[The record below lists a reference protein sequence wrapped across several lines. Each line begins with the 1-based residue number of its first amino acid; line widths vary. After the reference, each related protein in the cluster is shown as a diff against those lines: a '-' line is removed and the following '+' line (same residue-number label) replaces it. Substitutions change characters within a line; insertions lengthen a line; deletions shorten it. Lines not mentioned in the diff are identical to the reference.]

1 MNLTFDHVP
10 RSLLLKKLVKLGI
23 GKCMLFALKQ
33 LYSFSI
39 CVINYQGELSSSFR
53 MERGVRQGAGSSVLL
68 FITFMDGLFQHLEET
83 CSLETLLSDI
93 HTLVHADD
101 AIILSTDRLK
111 FIQKCNELLRFF
123 DMHHFKLNLGKSDYF
138 IINPKENDV
147 KHSIILES
155 GFLKYKSE
163 IEYLGVIVT
172 DIGVI
177 VTDIGVIVTDIGVIV
192 TDIGVIVTDID
203 VIFTDIGVIVTDIG
217 VIVTD
222 IGVIVT
228 DIGVIVTDIGVIVT
242 DIDVI
247 VTDIGVIVTDIGVIV
262 TDIGVIVTD
271 IGVIVTDIG
280 VIVMDIGSIKHNVQ
294 LYVNKKRP
302 NKIYQLL

>member
-1 MNLTFDHVP
+1 
-10 RSLLLKKLVKLGI
+10 
-23 GKCMLFALKQ
+23 MLFALKQ

-39 CVINYQGELSSSFR
+39 CVINFQGELSSSFR
-53 MERGVRQGAGSSVLL
+53 MERGVRQGAASL

-93 HTLVHADD
+93 HTLVHTDD

-123 DMHHFKLNLGKSDYF
+123 DMHHLKLNLGKSGYF
-138 IINPKENDV
+138 IINLKENDV
-147 KHSIILES
+147 KHYIILES

-172 DIGVI
+172 N
-177 VTDIGVIVTDIGVIV
+177 
-192 TDIGVIVTDID
+192 
-203 VIFTDIGVIVTDIG
+203 IGVIVTDIG

-228 DIGVIVTDIGVIVT
+228 DIGVIVTDIG
-242 DIDVI
+242 
-247 VTDIGVIVTDIGVIV
+247 
-262 TDIGVIVTD
+262 
-271 IGVIVTDIG
+271 
-280 VIVMDIGSIKHNVQ
+280 SIKHNVQ
-294 LYVNKKRP
+294 LYTNKKH
-302 NKIYQLL
+302 

>member
-1 MNLTFDHVP
+1 MNLTLYIVSVDIEKAFDHVP
-10 RSLLLKKLVKLGI
+10 RLLLLNKLVKLGI

-39 CVINYQGELSSSFR
+39 CVINFQGELSSSFR
-53 MERGVRQGAGSSVLL
+53 MERGIRQGADSTVLV
-68 FITFMDGLFQHLEET
+68 FITFMGGLCQHLEET

-101 AIILSTDRLK
+101 TIILRTDRSK

-123 DMHHFKLNLGKSDYF
+123 DMHHLKLNLGKSGYF

-147 KHSIILES
+147 KHSILES

-177 VTDIGVIVTDIGVIV
+177 VTDIGVIVTDIGVYCY
-192 TDIGVIVTDID
+192 GYW
-203 VIFTDIGVIVTDIG
+203 F
-217 VIVTD
+217 
-222 IGVIVT
+222 
-228 DIGVIVTDIGVIVT
+228 
-242 DIDVI
+242 
-247 VTDIGVIVTDIGVIV
+247 
-262 TDIGVIVTD
+262 
-271 IGVIVTDIG
+271 
-280 VIVMDIGSIKHNVQ
+280 
-294 LYVNKKRP
+294 Y
-302 NKIYQLL
+302 

>member
-1 MNLTFDHVP
+1 MGPSLTLP
-10 RSLLLKKLVKLGI
+10 YL
-23 GKCMLFALKQ
+23 
-33 LYSFSI
+33 
-39 CVINYQGELSSSFR
+39 
-53 MERGVRQGAGSSVLL
+53 
-68 FITFMDGLFQHLEET
+68 MDGLFQHLEEK

-93 HTLVHADD
+93 HTLIHAGDT
-101 AIILSTDRLK
+101 IILSTDRLK
-111 FIQKCNELLRFF
+111 FIRKCNELLRFF
-123 DMHHFKLNLGKSDYF
+123 DMHHFKLNLGKSGYF

-147 KHSIILES
+147 KHSIMLES

-172 DIGVI
+172 DIGFI
-177 VTDIGVIVTDIGVIV
+177 VTDIGVIITDIGVII
-192 TDIGVIVTDID
+192 TDIGVII
-203 VIFTDIGVIVTDIG
+203 TDIGVIVTDIG

-242 DIDVI
+242 DI
-247 VTDIGVIVTDIGVIV
+247 GVIVTDIGVIV

-271 IGVIVTDIG
+271 IGVIAT
-280 VIVMDIGSIKHNVQ
+280 DIGSIKHDVQ
-294 LYVNKKRP
+294 LYI